1 MGWTAESQAFFVGL
15 NLGPTLAAN
24 GFAYVKILIM
34 DDQRILLPKWAQT
47 VRHYLLNVTQW

>member
-15 NLGPTLAAN
+15 NLGPTLSAN
-24 GFAYVKILIM
+24 GFTEVKILIM

-47 VRHYLLNVTQW
+47 VRYDDLLNFNY